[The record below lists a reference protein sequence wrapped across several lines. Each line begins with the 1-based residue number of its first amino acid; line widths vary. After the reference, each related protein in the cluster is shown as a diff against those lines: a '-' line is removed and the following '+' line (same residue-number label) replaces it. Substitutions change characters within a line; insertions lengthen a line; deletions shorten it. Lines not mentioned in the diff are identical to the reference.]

1 MKIVKSDG
9 MEFVPAG
16 HEDSLN
22 PGVLKKV
29 LFKKEDLYNGRVQ
42 MINWAKLPPGKS
54 FRAHYHED
62 MEEVF
67 IVVEGQARI
76 RIDEEEAIIGQGD
89 CVLVPA
95 GSTHKMFNE
104 SVSNVL
110 YVVVG
115 ITQEKGGKTIV
126 VE

>member
-1 MKIVKSDG
+1 

-76 RIDEEEAIIGQGD
+76 KIDEEEATIDQGD

>member
-76 RIDEEEAIIGQGD
+76 KIDEEEATIDQGD

>member
-1 MKIVKSDG
+1 MKIVRSNNL
-9 MEFVPAG
+9 EFIPAG

-29 LFKKEDLYNGRVQ
+29 LFKKDDLISGRVQ
-42 MINWAKLPPGKS
+42 MINWAMLPPGKS

-67 IVVEGQARI
+67 IVVDGKVKI
-76 RIDEEEAIIGQGD
+76 KIDQEEAIIGQGD
-89 CVLVPA
+89 AVLVPA
-95 GSTHKMFNE
+95 GGTHKMINE
-104 SVSNVL
+104 STSNVL

-115 ITQEKGGKTIV
+115 ITQEKDGKTVV